1 MPYEFHTDHAFYLS
15 FLAENTRK
23 SIIPF
28 VAPELPVPL
37 SEARVLELGCGE
49 GGNLQPFAE
58 AGAHCTGIDL
68 NKVKIEAGRELMS
81 TWVQAGKME
90 LFAED
95 IFNPAIEAAFTGK
108 FHLIILKDVIE
119 HIPNKDK
126 ALAQMRRFLTD
137 DGLLFI
143 GWPPWRMP
151 FGGHQQIAQSKL
163 LQKLPWFH
171 LLPKSLYV
179 ALLKAFSEPKEVVDE
194 LAEIHDYRVSISLM
208 NRLYKQTGFVMHK
221 ELHYFINPIYEHKFG
236 LKTREQFGFIKALPW
251 VRDFFTTSCYYLLA
265 KKRAI
270 E

>member
-1 MPYEFHTDHAFYLS
+1 MPYDFHKDHAYYLA

-28 VAPELPVPL
+28 IVPHLAVPL
-37 SEARVLELGCGE
+37 SDARVLELGCGE
-49 GGNLQPFAE
+49 GGNLRPFGE

-68 NKVKIEAGRELMS
+68 NAVKIEAGRELMADLVK
-81 TWVQAGKME
+81 TGRME

-95 IFNPAIEAAFTGK
+95 IFNADIERQFTGRYD
-108 FHLIILKDVIE
+108 LIILKDVIE

-126 ALAQMRRFLTD
+126 ALLQMHKFLKE

-151 FGGHQQIAQSKL
+151 FGGHQQIAASGL
-163 LQKLPWFH
+163 LKKLPWFH

-179 ALLKAFSEPKEVVDE
+179 GVLRMFNEPKEVVEE

-208 NRLYKQTGFVMHK
+208 NKLYKLCGF
-221 ELHYFINPIYEHKFG
+221 EIRAERHYLVNPIYEHKFG
-236 LKTREQFGFIKALPW
+236 LKTREQWPIIRRTPW
-251 VRDFFTTSCYYLLA
+251 FRDFLTSSCYYLLG
-265 KKRAI
+265 KQKG
-270 E
+270 